1 MPTASVVP
9 LGGGPGPDEGFSP
22 VKQPVVVSY
31 AVSSDPSSSSSASDP
46 LDDDGD
52 DDIEDFMLSSPHE
65 HDHLLPMHDVPQSVA
80 CATRR
85 RLSDSSQDFSD
96 DDRGVLSHLYRTVSI
111 GGSLA
116 AQKSAQV
123 LSSTAHQLATSLV
136 VSSSKQHH
144 HYHNLRGK
152 SVDSF
157 QFRSRSSSHAGAR
170 LKLHEM
176 RAQYL
181 IGNTKSPY
189 DWASMIVDDKTL
201 SRMPRRIRNFYRS
214 QNELAERYMEVDS
227 LLDSD
232 ISHTMIHDYT
242 DGVSAAS
249 RRTAVP
255 ANIDEEGQTHL
266 NTDAREEYSG
276 IVTLAIIVNFL
287 INIFLLA
294 GKGAIVILTNSISV
308 IASLVDSALDFL
320 CTTIIWLSTSMA
332 ESTDS
337 TTRFNYPVGRSRLEP
352 IGVLVFSVII
362 IVSFCQVAVEAIE
375 RLYSGPRVPVRLG
388 LPSFAIMSMAV
399 ILKLFA
405 WLWCRSIN
413 SSAVQALAQDAM
425 SDIVFNILSML
436 FPIAGHLFGY
446 WWLDPLGALLLSIY
460 IIHQWVETTL
470 EHIRNLSGVA
480 GDSVDKQVVT
490 YLCLRF
496 AESIKQVT
504 AVNVY
509 HSGDRLQVEVDI
521 VVEDQL
527 SLRDTH
533 DLGEALQYAI
543 ETLPMVERAYVHLD
557 YRGDNFVGHIQR

>member
-1 MPTASVVP
+1 
-9 LGGGPGPDEGFSP
+9 
-22 VKQPVVVSY
+22 
-31 AVSSDPSSSSSASDP
+31 
-46 LDDDGD
+46 
-52 DDIEDFMLSSPHE
+52 
-65 HDHLLPMHDVPQSVA
+65 
-80 CATRR
+80 
-85 RLSDSSQDFSD
+85 
-96 DDRGVLSHLYRTVSI
+96 
-111 GGSLA
+111 
-116 AQKSAQV
+116 
-123 LSSTAHQLATSLV
+123 
-136 VSSSKQHH
+136 
-144 HYHNLRGK
+144 
-152 SVDSF
+152 
-157 QFRSRSSSHAGAR
+157 
-170 LKLHEM
+170 M